1 MSIGK
6 KKALFTFLNSGRV
19 EGWTEWLQGGLDK
32 LNNLIAKGEKTA
44 NIGFKVWDFMTSKEG
59 LEIALQGF
67 FGGGAMSVGGGNVKA
82 ALAIRNDGE
91 NKNIINKVQQISELE
106 ASKFKK
112 NLTPD
117 EISEINAAQNSLRAD
132 LIVGF
137 EKNKK
142 LINVLNQNEI
152 NEVNKNF
159 NIIESSESKIQE
171 TISSDKYTDETKN
184 IIVKNLR
191 KNIDKANQ
199 EIYNIRNTAEK
210 ITQSTETIKE
220 KAGEIKG
227 VQVKDFETTKEV
239 ENFVKQQNPNQD
251 TTKASEQQG
260 FIVQNP
266 NTGEQTIVIN
276 KEVAKQEKAVN
287 VAAHEFLHAVLYK
300 TVKDSP
306 ETSLNLGN
314 ALLNELNKIDASQI
328 KDSEFKKRMEQY
340 ADQSKDVQMEE
351 ALTLF
356 SDAIATGD
364 IKFSENVFTKMGD
377 VIRRSLQKLGVNIKF
392 NNGRDVY
399 NFIKDYNASIAKGN
413 LSLAQIKVATEG
425 AKGKLV
431 SDKKDLKDEAIIKE
445 SKAASENVQNIY
457 DEKGVD
463 GSFEII
469 EQFNPII
476 NKLVQRRSEAPNFN
490 KQDLTDAI
498 KYDDRGILGLIRS
511 YDPKSKVPLAAYV
524 NKFLPSRMIE
534 ASNKILGEE
543 FTLDVTEAKG
553 VTAQEAETTI
563 DQPVIK
569 KIKPSSLLKNK
580 DLAVSKITEGVKNID
595 PKNLTFKKLK
605 DLSPETTA
613 EIFEVPVNKITNAA
627 ANLNKVD
634 LSNAARNIN
643 KNADKLLRLLPE
655 GAVVEAASEK
665 LIGTSTGV
673 PKSLL
678 DVFYTKQDRLTKGAG
693 LSPYKL
699 NPTTRQEFLEA
710 LGIEDGKL
718 KEGLSPRSSEAQRIK
733 SIMSL
738 TGKLITNEIVRSE
751 TDLSLETKQDIAAG
765 KSRVMFSKSIP
776 LQKEEYAERTK
787 AFIEF
792 QIRNGKKISKSDPI
806 LKNEIK
812 EKIVPEL
819 KKLPKELKVL
829 MLYTM
834 QGTGKDKLDGN
845 LGRGGMIYP
854 NKEAAAKALGLNDSD
869 IKTIS
874 NQEDIK
880 NALQYAGESV
890 LSTSN
895 LSIEKI
901 NKIKENK
908 NLQLLIAKENNIKL
922 EKLNTIVTEL
932 ANLVANN
939 PKLADGI
946 NHILGL
952 QSNFQGHFIRKLV
965 PFVSFTDAKILGK
978 NKIHDEHYSKSLRT
992 TRFIQ
997 SIIKK
1002 AQLEIK

>member
-1 MSIGK
+1 MNEEQIQELKNLVDKLQKQGLSTEEIQSQVDLKKQEFQKPDFQTPTTPGAVVEETAAPDMESKSEAGSSVLIGPSETPEASEDFIPFESPQAAKTIKEEIELLKKAENDAAKATIDEYLISKGITPGQAGKNQGEFTEISIFEEAQRISKSEKEARKKRKKINQDIASGKIDQTATESIISSSENFLNQLAGVDDRAKFTFAWLQKEMGLSTENSDKRLAEANAEMDRLNSMAQATIGFTDLSEKKGGELITGGIAALFNAVSSFGASMLTSYATFGAGLATDMIGGSIKDYNDQKAETLGISTSELIETGQGETLIPGTIGALGFALEKRGIDGATKAINAMSIGK

-32 LNNLIAKGEKTA
+32 LNNLIAKGEKTT

-210 ITQSTETIKE
+210 IAQSTETIKE
-220 KAGEIKG
+220 KAGEIRG

-377 VIRRSLQKLGVNIKF
+377 VIRRSLQKLGVNIGF
-392 NNGRDVY
+392 
-399 NFIKDYNASIAKGN
+399 
-413 LSLAQIKVATEG
+413 
-425 AKGKLV
+425 
-431 SDKKDLKDEAIIKE
+431 
-445 SKAASENVQNIY
+445 
-457 DEKGVD
+457 
-463 GSFEII
+463 
-469 EQFNPII
+469 
-476 NKLVQRRSEAPNFN
+476 
-490 KQDLTDAI
+490 
-498 KYDDRGILGLIRS
+498 
-511 YDPKSKVPLAAYV
+511 
-524 NKFLPSRMIE
+524 
-534 ASNKILGEE
+534 
-543 FTLDVTEAKG
+543 
-553 VTAQEAETTI
+553 
-563 DQPVIK
+563 
-569 KIKPSSLLKNK
+569 
-580 DLAVSKITEGVKNID
+580 
-595 PKNLTFKKLK
+595 
-605 DLSPETTA
+605 
-613 EIFEVPVNKITNAA
+613 
-627 ANLNKVD
+627 
-634 LSNAARNIN
+634 
-643 KNADKLLRLLPE
+643 
-655 GAVVEAASEK
+655 
-665 LIGTSTGV
+665 
-673 PKSLL
+673 
-678 DVFYTKQDRLTKGAG
+678 
-693 LSPYKL
+693 
-699 NPTTRQEFLEA
+699 
-710 LGIEDGKL
+710 
-718 KEGLSPRSSEAQRIK
+718 
-733 SIMSL
+733 
-738 TGKLITNEIVRSE
+738 
-751 TDLSLETKQDIAAG
+751 DI
-765 KSRVMFSKSIP
+765 
-776 LQKEEYAERTK
+776 
-787 AFIEF
+787 
-792 QIRNGKKISKSDPI
+792 
-806 LKNEIK
+806 
-812 EKIVPEL
+812 
-819 KKLPKELKVL
+819 
-829 MLYTM
+829 
-834 QGTGKDKLDGN
+834 
-845 LGRGGMIYP
+845 
-854 NKEAAAKALGLNDSD
+854 
-869 IKTIS
+869 
-874 NQEDIK
+874 
-880 NALQYAGESV
+880 
-890 LSTSN
+890 
-895 LSIEKI
+895 
-901 NKIKENK
+901 
-908 NLQLLIAKENNIKL
+908 
-922 EKLNTIVTEL
+922 
-932 ANLVANN
+932 
-939 PKLADGI
+939 
-946 NHILGL
+946 
-952 QSNFQGHFIRKLV
+952 
-965 PFVSFTDAKILGK
+965 
-978 NKIHDEHYSKSLRT
+978 
-992 TRFIQ
+992 
-997 SIIKK
+997 
-1002 AQLEIK
+1002 